1 MKVIQGPWSTMSPHA
16 AFPYHWPLTA
26 SLDAVRRTQAALDVW
41 HGTQL
46 NPALLALQQQ
56 RRLSALLRYARERSP
71 FYRSLHA
78 GLPVD
83 GPTPLKEFPSVTKRA
98 LMSEFDRVSTRPD
111 VNLRAVRA
119 FVSDPDRLGTL
130 LNGKYA
136 VWTSSGT
143 TGEPGYF
150 VHDAEALAVYD
161 ALESQRFR
169 GLGFGPGCV
178 PAWSVGE
185 RYAMLAATGGH
196 FAGVASLERLRRS
209 MPWLAPFVQSF
220 SLLQPVGTMVDQ
232 LNAFAPKVLATYP
245 TAAAMLADEQEA
257 GRLHLR
263 LTELWTGGECLGP
276 GARERLQSAFKCR
289 IRNAYGASE
298 FLPIAWE
305 CAHGKMHVNSDWVI
319 LEPVDAQGR
328 CVEPGTQS
336 HSVLLTNL
344 ANRVQPLIRYELGDS
359 VTLDPTR
366 CGCGS
371 ALPVVSVEGRCSD
384 TLMMPLARGGTC
396 AVVPLAL
403 ETILEERAHV
413 HDYQVVQTA
422 PSTLKIRLGADAA
435 DSGAAV
441 RRALRAY
448 FRAMGFADV
457 SLQVADDPPARDRA
471 SGKLRR
477 VVREVEPASR

>member
-1 MKVIQGPWSTMSPHA
+1 MPHHA
-16 AFPYHWPLTA
+16 MFPSEWPLAA
-26 SLDAVRRTQAALDVW
+26 SLDAVRRTRAAFDVW
-41 HGTQL
+41 QGGQCD
-46 NPALLALQQQ
+46 PARVALLQQ
-56 RRLSALLRYARERSP
+56 RRLAAILRYARERSP

-78 GLPVD
+78 GLPAD
-83 GPTPLKEFPSVTKRA
+83 GHVRLNDFPIVTKHD
-98 LMSEFDRVSTRPD
+98 LMSEFDRVSTQPG

-119 FVSDPDRLGTL
+119 FVSDPGRLGTL
-130 LNGKYA
+130 LDGKYA

-143 TGEPGYF
+143 TGEPGFF

-178 PAWSVGE
+178 PAWSLGE
-185 RYAMLAATGGH
+185 RYAMVAATGGH
-196 FAGVASLERLRRS
+196 FAGVGSLERLRRS
-209 MPWLAPFVQSF
+209 MPWLAPFVQSC
-220 SLLQPVGTMVDQ
+220 SLLQPVEQLVDQ

-245 TAAAMLADEQEA
+245 TAAAMLAEEQVA
-257 GRLHLR
+257 GRLQLR
-263 LTELWTGGECLGP
+263 LTELWTGGECLAP
-276 GARERLQSAFKCR
+276 GARQRLQSTFNCR

-305 CAHGKMHVNSDWVI
+305 CAQGNLHVNSDWVI

-328 CVEPGTQS
+328 CVEPGTRS
-336 HSVLLTNL
+336 YSVLLTNL
-344 ANRVQPLIRYELGDS
+344 VNRVQPLIRYELGDS
-359 VTLDPTR
+359 ITLQPAR

-384 TLMMPLARGGTC
+384 TLMMPLARGGTR

-403 ETILEERAHV
+403 ETVLEEEAHV
-413 HDYQVVQTA
+413 HDYQIVQTA
-422 PSTLKIRLGADAA
+422 PNALKIRLGAENA

-457 SLQVADDPPARDRA
+457 SLQVADGPPARDRA

-477 VVREVEPASR
+477 VIREVEPASR